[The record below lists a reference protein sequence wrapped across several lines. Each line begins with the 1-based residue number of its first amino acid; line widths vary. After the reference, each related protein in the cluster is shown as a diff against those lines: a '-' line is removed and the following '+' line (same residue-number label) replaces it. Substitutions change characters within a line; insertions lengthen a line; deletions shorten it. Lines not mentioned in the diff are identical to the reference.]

1 MFLMEKNNESLV
13 LASPQKRT
21 ILFRQFNSLSNENDD
36 DDDRL
41 NNCKY
46 YDLEEMQSTKIP
58 KC

>member
-13 LASPQKRT
+13 LASPQKRN

-36 DDDRL
+36 DDDKL

-46 YDLEEMQSTKIP
+46 YDLEEMQSTNIP

>member
-1 MFLMEKNNESLV
+1 MEKNNESLV

-36 DDDRL
+36 DDDKL

-58 KC
+58 KCQ

>member
-1 MFLMEKNNESLV
+1 MEKNNESLV
-13 LASPQKRT
+13 LASSQKRT

-36 DDDRL
+36 DDDKL

>member
-36 DDDRL
+36 DDDKL

>member
-13 LASPQKRT
+13 LASPQKRN

-36 DDDRL
+36 DDDKL

>member
-36 DDDRL
+36 DDDKL

-46 YDLEEMQSTKIP
+46 YDLEEMQSTKMP